1 MSDVAAQLEAAIA
14 EREKRRRAREK
25 AARTGQLGFSIW
37 FSDKGVYVNKETG
50 KAYEPHHDEEAEF
63 VFSDSPRY
71 FLCKGGE
78 GSGKS
83 VAGIIKDLERLRRGC
98 SGIMGS
104 PDFEHFKKSL
114 WPEFLRWVPVAAV
127 IPQHRYRVKDL
138 WVPNAPFTIG
148 FVSPVT
154 GRTVSLICGGFD
166 DPESWEG
173 PNVNF
178 AHFDEA
184 RRHKTP
190 KTLKVL
196 DGRCRITGPGGVPSQ
211 LYFTTTPRKNWLFDY
226 FGPPKDQ
233 DKGGS
238 EDGEAE
244 EFVEFKKDSK
254 VITLKLSDNEKNLD
268 EGYTT
273 KRGNSLTAAEQ
284 RVLMDAEW
292 EDIDDTTPFL
302 TSEIWWNNCKEDLP
316 PLGPDEP
323 MVVAI
328 DAATGRK
335 TATSDCFAMV
345 GITRHP
351 DPARAEN
358 SVAVRYIG
366 LWQAKAGQKIDFRG
380 TEEFPGPITELIR
393 LCEHFNVVA
402 LTFDPVQ
409 MIAVAQEL
417 EAESIVWCW
426 EFTQQNERIEA
437 DRLLL
442 ELIVNKRFAH
452 NGDPKLTKHI
462 SNADRKLS
470 EETAD
475 RKKFRIV
482 KGRGRIDLAVAASM
496 GAKRCLDLAL

>member
-1 MSDVAAQLEAAIA
+1 MSDVGAQLEAVIA
-14 EREKRRRAREK
+14 ERERRRRAKERE
-25 AARTGQLGFSIW
+25 AREGKLGHSMW
-37 FSDKGVYVNKETG
+37 FGDRGVYVNKETG
-50 KAYEPHHDEEAEF
+50 RIYNPHHDEECEF
-63 VFSDSPRY
+63 VYSDSPRY

-114 WPEFLRWVPVAAV
+114 WPEFLRWVPMESVV
-127 IPQHRYRVKDL
+127 PQHRYRVKDL
-138 WVPNAPFTIG
+138 WTPNAPFTIG
-148 FVSPVT
+148 FISPVT
-154 GRTVSLICGGFD
+154 GKVVTLMCGGFE

-178 AHFDEA
+178 GHFDEA

-190 KTLKVL
+190 KLLKVL
-196 DGRCRITGPGGVPSQ
+196 DGRCRIQGPGGIPSQ

-226 FGPPKDQ
+226 FGPPKQ
-233 DKGGS
+233 GG
-238 EDGEAE
+238 EDDGEGE
-244 EFVEFKKDSK
+244 EYTEFKKDSK
-254 VITLKLSDNEKNLD
+254 VITLKLSDNQVNLD
-268 EGYTT
+268 AGFVD
-273 KRGNSLTAAEQ
+273 KRGQSLTAAEQ

-302 TSEIWWNNCKEDLP
+302 TSDIWWTNCQEELP
-316 PLGPDEP
+316 PLKPDEP
-323 MVVAI
+323 MVIAL

-335 TATSDCFAMV
+335 TAASDCFAMV

-380 TEEFPGPITELIR
+380 TEEYPGPITELIR
-393 LCEHFNVVA
+393 LCEQFNVVA
-402 LTFDPVQ
+402 LTYDPVQ
-409 MIAVAQEL
+409 MVAVAQEL
-417 EAESIVWCW
+417 EAEAIVWCW
-426 EFTQQNERIEA
+426 EFAQQNERIEA

-442 ELIVNKRFAH
+442 DLIVGRRFAH
-452 NGDPKLTKHI
+452 SGDHRLTKHI
-462 SNADRKLS
+462 MNADRKLS

-475 RKKFRIV
+475 RRKFRIV
-482 KGRGRIDLAVAASM
+482 KGRGRIDLAVASSM